1 MNPSAFALLPPRAS
15 GFCEEALN
23 QEGSTQKENEEIK
36 MKSEIETKLEQFAIK
51 RSYPF
56 CYSCYSRAAQSGVCA
71 KCGTDDCMREYPGHG
86 VEFGTQWIY
95 KAILESELEPISEGD
110 AFEDY
115 MREVYPETTVVG
127 FLNLDTV
134 TTMRDQDPTAWDCA
148 QSEWMD
154 AQLSDEVFFTPDN
167 GTTIYSMS
175 DVEALLE
182 KGGG

>member
-1 MNPSAFALLPPRAS
+1 
-15 GFCEEALN
+15 
-23 QEGSTQKENEEIK
+23 
-36 MKSEIETKLEQFAIK
+36 
-51 RSYPF
+51 
-56 CYSCYSRAAQSGVCA
+56 
-71 KCGTDDCMREYPGHG
+71 MREYPGHG